1 MIFNDPDAGPP
12 RSLGFIKK
20 RLAFLVEKQK
30 KQKKREKKGAFSITR
45 HRNLRGLDLVCIN
58 ANFSVKNVILKRMK
72 TVRGRIDANPDS
84 EEKPKNE
91 KRKIRARPVQHHKQ
105 SSQPSQSASKQ
116 ISQPKDRQ
124 ANNQQATRR
133 PSPQHGN
140 PASQPS
146 SRPVRRSQ
154 PTESQLQQSSSHSIS
169 HRANSVEGTVAT
181 GRRIHPQAKEDKAGK
196 GVCSKIM
203 RRSAQEGIGRIRC
216 ISESLDVY
224 SQGTRRP
231 APGVFEGSE
240 AQF

>member
-1 MIFNDPDAGPP
+1 
-12 RSLGFIKK
+12 
-20 RLAFLVEKQK
+20 
-30 KQKKREKKGAFSITR
+30 
-45 HRNLRGLDLVCIN
+45 
-58 ANFSVKNVILKRMK
+58 MK

-169 HRANSVEGTVAT
+169 HRANSVEGTVA
-181 GRRIHPQAKEDKAGK
+181 AGPFAPN
-196 GVCSKIM
+196 
-203 RRSAQEGIGRIRC
+203 SAVINFCTRLT
-216 ISESLDVY
+216 IS
-224 SQGTRRP
+224 
-231 APGVFEGSE
+231 GSIPVVNKLSI
-240 AQF
+240 